1 MLCFTHLS
9 VWTFRA
15 RKHPLDPEPGGSC
28 EKGGAGSRRRNPL
41 VQCMPKAQQRK
52 HNQVHSV
59 DRKIRKKENALIK
72 VYLKEA
78 SFRVPSGFPWRYRA
92 GIYKKLFTLLK
103 ERCEKLKDKP
113 TKKA

>member
-1 MLCFTHLS
+1 M
-9 VWTFRA
+9 
-15 RKHPLDPEPGGSC
+15 
-28 EKGGAGSRRRNPL
+28 
-41 VQCMPKAQQRK
+41 QCMPKAQQRK

-78 SFRVPSGFPWRYRA
+78 KTSGFPWRYRA

-103 ERCEKLKDKP
+103 RRCEKHK
-113 TKKA
+113 